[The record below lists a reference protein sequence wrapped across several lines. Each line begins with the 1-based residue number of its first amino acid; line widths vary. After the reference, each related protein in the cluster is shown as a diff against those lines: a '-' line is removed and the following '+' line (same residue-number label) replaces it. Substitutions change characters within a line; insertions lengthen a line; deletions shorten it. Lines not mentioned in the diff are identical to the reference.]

1 MDKKLYDLMDW
12 PEIEAVVYSECKHP
26 LDILGQHI
34 TPDGLL
40 FQTFKPGAVGVK
52 VVLTGKNKTYDM
64 EQVDEAG
71 YFALL
76 IPGKRRVAYEL
87 IVDYGDGNIQQIK
100 DTYSFKVQILESE
113 LERFEAG
120 INYELYNVLGAHPM
134 EVDGVQGVHFA
145 VWAPNAW
152 RVSVVGDFNSWDGRA
167 HQMQFIDKYG
177 VYELFIP
184 GVKPLDIYK
193 YELKYK
199 GGMVGLKADPYAFYS
214 ELRPNN
220 ASIVYDIEKYVWTD
234 GDWLEQRELNKNK
247 PMSIYELHLGSFM
260 KPEDGREFYN
270 YRELAPLIIK
280 YVKEMG
286 YTHIELMPIMEHPFD
301 GSWGYQVTGY
311 YAPTSRYGTPDDF
324 RYFVDLLHCAG
335 IGVILDWVPAHFP
348 KDDFGLARFDG
359 TALYEHLDPRQGEHP
374 EWGTY
379 IYNYGRPQVRNFLIA
394 NALFWAKEYHVDG
407 LRMDAVASMLYLDY
421 GKKNG
426 EWVANIYGGNE
437 NLEAVEF
444 FKQLNAVYRKKNKT
458 SMLIAEEST
467 AWPMVT
473 GDIKDG
479 SLGFDYKWNMGWMN
493 DFLDFMSAD
502 PLFRKGRYGELTF
515 SMIYAYSEDFILV
528 ISHDEVVHG
537 KCSMINKMPEDEL
550 DEKFSDLRAA
560 YGFMYTHPGKKLLFM
575 GQDFGQYNEWWEKKS
590 VDWDEL
596 SKEQNQKLHRYMKD
610 LNALYKNE
618 QALYELDYNPEGFEW
633 INNISAD
640 ECIVSYVRRAK
651 NGDEL
656 LVVVS
661 FTPVLREKYK
671 IGVPKAGHYKE
682 IFNSNAKKYG
692 GTGKLNSR
700 VKISQESECDNRKDS
715 IYITIPPLGI
725 CIFRRVEEESVTA
738 DEVEIP
744 EIVDTQITKSET
756 VSDMEKE
763 KSQKKA
769 KPESVKEKTLKK
781 EEAPEAA
788 EKGNKESKESKENKE
803 NKEKASAGAGKKKA
817 VRSDEI
823 PKVDGKTNLKET
835 EAGKAEPE
843 EVKNE
848 VKTEKM
854 MSGSSKAEK
863 TDTAKTDTEK
873 KNTAKAKSAGR

>member
-1 MDKKLYDLMDW
+1 MQSVYERKQIAIMADENVFVDFPSSFAIYCSEMRDCMDKKLYDLMDW

-26 LDILGQHI
+26 LDILGQHV
-34 TPDGLL
+34 TADGLL
-40 FQTFKPGAVGVK
+40 FETFKPGAVGVK
-52 VVLTGKNKTYDM
+52 VLLTGKNKTYDM

-87 IVDYGDGNIQQIK
+87 LVDYGDGNTKQIP
-100 DTYSFKVQILESE
+100 DTYNFKVQILESE

-120 INYELYNVLGAHPM
+120 INYELYNILGAHPM
-134 EVDGVQGVHFA
+134 EVDGVKGVHFA

-152 RVSVVGDFNSWDGRA
+152 RVSVVGDFNSWDGRV

-199 GGMVGLKADPYAFYS
+199 GGMIGLKADPYAFYS

-220 ASIVYDIEKYVWTD
+220 ASIVYDIDKYVWTD
-234 GDWLEQRELNKNK
+234 SDYLENRDLNKDK

-260 KPEDGREFYN
+260 KPDDGREFYN

-286 YTHIELMPIMEHPFD
+286 YTHVELMPIMEHPFD

-324 RYFVDLLHCAG
+324 RYFVDLLHCSG

-407 LRMDAVASMLYLDY
+407 LRMDTVASMLYLDY

-426 EWVANIYGGNE
+426 EWVANMYGGNE
-437 NLEAVEF
+437 NLDAVAF
-444 FKQLNAVYRKKNKT
+444 FKQLNAVYKKKNRT

-537 KCSMINKMPEDEL
+537 KCSMINKMPEADIS
-550 DEKFSDLRAA
+550 EKFADLRTA

-575 GQDFGQYNEWWEKKS
+575 GQDFGQFNEWWEKKS
-590 VDWDEL
+590 LDWDEL
-596 SKEQNQKLHRYMKD
+596 SKEYNQKLHRYMKD
-610 LNALYKNE
+610 LNVLYKKE
-618 QALYELDYNPEGFEW
+618 PALYELDYNPEGFEW

-700 VKISQESECDNRKDS
+700 VKVSQERECDNRKDS
-715 IYITIPPLGI
+715 IYITIPPLGM
-725 CIFRRVEEESVTA
+725 CIFRRVDEETVTA
-738 DEVEIP
+738 DEIEIP
-744 EIVDTQITKSET
+744 EIVDTKITKSEN
-756 VSDMEKE
+756 V
-763 KSQKKA
+763 
-769 KPESVKEKTLKK
+769 P
-781 EEAPEAA
+781 
-788 EKGNKESKESKENKE
+788 
-803 NKEKASAGAGKKKA
+803 
-817 VRSDEI
+817 
-823 PKVDGKTNLKET
+823 
-835 EAGKAEPE
+835 
-843 EVKNE
+843 
-848 VKTEKM
+848 
-854 MSGSSKAEK
+854 KAEK
-863 TDTAKTDTEK
+863 V
-873 KNTAKAKSAGR
+873 KAKKKETPEEINKETQKDSKIEKQKKTKKETQRETKKETQ